1 MLNSALNIVQSSNSL
16 LVVQNSI
23 KFLSTRY
30 SQPIV
35 DFFLPIFSI
44 DKSKIT
50 RIKSMIR
57 VYSTLVTCLIGISNG
72 YSFEHGHL
80 LLQDTLNRSK
90 ISFAISDS
98 VLLSSV
104 LIKPSDTFYNNTY
117 TKLKGI
123 TTFRGGPYRDR
134 ASIGRI
140 SKRPD
145 SLVMKWSAKTAPQG
159 EWGGGAGWT
168 GQPSVVQ
175 WPNELRSK
183 MNIDSKFNDSLF
195 VEVISASLD
204 GSVYFLDLETGGT
217 SRKPIKINNPIK
229 GSVSI
234 DPRGL
239 PILYIG
245 QGIANKKEFGFRIFS
260 LIDQR
265 LLYFL
270 NGRDSF
276 SIRSWAAFDGAPL
289 INAGNDVMYLGGENG
304 LLYCVKLNT
313 KFDSVT
319 WQTEVA
325 PQEWRLRYKVNDA
338 HQVGIENSVAAYGD
352 KIFFADN
359 HGYIL
364 ALSLSTLKP
373 LWVIHN
379 HDDTDASLVIQPEAG
394 IPYLYTGSEVDKQG
408 KKGFSYLKKI
418 NGLTGAT
425 VWEKKYPCLTVLG
438 DHPVNG
444 GMLSTPIMGKFKA
457 SGKVIFNLSRYKEL
471 NKGLLVALN
480 QTTGEVLYEVSLSN
494 YSWSSPVD
502 IYDEE
507 GNMYIFLAD
516 SKGYVMLLDGENGA
530 MIYKKKIADL
540 FEASPVVFDN
550 KIVIPSRPNKIFC
563 LEIR

>member
-1 MLNSALNIVQSSNSL
+1 VYCLNRMLKRFSVTTIVCHIAFNYCFSSENYNL
-16 LVVQNSI
+16 LI
-23 KFLSTRY
+23 
-30 SQPIV
+30 
-35 DFFLPIFSI
+35 
-44 DKSKIT
+44 
-50 RIKSMIR
+50 
-57 VYSTLVTCLIGISNG
+57 
-72 YSFEHGHL
+72 
-80 LLQDTLNRSK
+80 QDTLDLTK

-98 VLLSSV
+98 SLLTSILSV
-104 LIKPSDTFYNNTY
+104 PSDTFSSTSY
-117 TKLKGI
+117 TRLKGI

-145 SLVMKWSAKTAPQG
+145 SLVIKWSAKTAPQG

-175 WPNELRSK
+175 WPNELRTK
-183 MNIDSKFNDSLF
+183 MNIDPKFSDSLF
-195 VEVISASLD
+195 VEVIAASLD
-204 GSVYFLDLETGGT
+204 GNVYFLDLETGT
-217 SRKPIKINNPIK
+217 PSRKPIKINNPIK

-234 DPRGL
+234 DPRGF
-239 PILYIG
+239 PILYVG
-245 QGIANKKEFGFRIFS
+245 QGIANKKIFGFRIFS
-260 LIDQR
+260 LIDQQ

-270 NGRDSF
+270 DGNDPF
-276 SIRSWAAFDGAPL
+276 SIRNWAAFDGSPL
-289 INAGNDVMYLGGENG
+289 INAANDVMYLGGENG

-313 KFDSVT
+313 RYDSLT
-319 WQTEVA
+319 GKANIA
-325 PQEWRLRYKVNDA
+325 PQELRLRYKVNDD
-338 HQVGIENSVAAYGD
+338 HKVGIENSVAAYGN

-364 ALSLSTLKP
+364 AIDLSTLKP

-379 HDDTDASLVIQPEAG
+379 YDDTDASLIIQPEAG

-408 KKGFSYLKKI
+408 KMGFSYLKKI

-444 GMLSTPIMGKFKA
+444 GMLATPIIGKMNS
-457 SGKVIFNLSRYKEL
+457 SGKIIFNLARYKEL
-471 NKGLLVALN
+471 NNGLLVALN
-480 QTTGEVLYEVSLSN
+480 QTTGEVLYEVSLPN

-507 GNMYIFLAD
+507 GNMFIFLAD
-516 SKGYVMLLDGENGA
+516 SKGYVMLLDGENGT
-530 MIYKKKIADL
+530 MIYKKKIAEL

-550 KIVIPSRPNKIFC
+550 KIIIPSRPNKIFC

>member
-1 MLNSALNIVQSSNSL
+1 MKRLSVTTIVYFIAFNYCFSSENY
-16 LVVQNSI
+16 N
-23 KFLSTRY
+23 
-30 SQPIV
+30 
-35 DFFLPIFSI
+35 
-44 DKSKIT
+44 
-50 RIKSMIR
+50 
-57 VYSTLVTCLIGISNG
+57 
-72 YSFEHGHL
+72 L
-80 LLQDTLNRSK
+80 LLQDTLDRAK

-98 VLLSSV
+98 ALLASV
-104 LIKPSDTFYNNTY
+104 LAMPADTFSAASY

-123 TTFRGGPYRDR
+123 TTFRGGPYRDH

-145 SLVMKWSAKTAPQG
+145 SLVIKWSAKTAPRG

-175 WPNELRSK
+175 WPNELRAK
-183 MNIDSKFNDSLF
+183 MNIDPKFNDSLF

-204 GSVYFLDLETGGT
+204 GNVYFLDLETGNA

-239 PILYIG
+239 PILYVG
-245 QGIANKKEFGFRIFS
+245 QGIANKKDFGFRLFS

-265 LLYFL
+265 LLHFL

-289 INAGNDVMYLGGENG
+289 INAANDVMYLGGENG

-313 KFDSVT
+313 RFDSLT
-319 WQTEVA
+319 MQADIT
-325 PQEWRLRYKVNDA
+325 PQEWRLRYKVSDA
-338 HQVGIENSVAAYGD
+338 HQVGIENSVAAYGN

-364 ALSLSTLKP
+364 AIDLATLKP

-379 HDDTDASLVIQPEAG
+379 HDDTDASLVIQPEG
-394 IPYLYTGSEVDKQG
+394 GVPYLYTGSEVDKQG

-425 VWEKKYPCLTVLG
+425 VWERKYACLTVLG

-444 GMLSTPIMGKFKA
+444 GMLATPIIGKMKA
-457 SGKVIFNLSRYKEL
+457 SGKIIFNLSRYKEL

-480 QTTGEVLYEVSLSN
+480 QATGEVLYEVSLSN

-502 IYDEE
+502 IYDEA

-530 MIYKKKIADL
+530 MIYKKKVAEL
-540 FEASPVVFDN
+540 FEASPAVFDN